1 MSHKPLNPTT
11 GLNPPVGKILYI
23 DHLKVLLTGLVVLH
37 HACVTYAGPGSWYY
51 SEKTLKSGVIIPV
64 TMLVATN
71 QAFFMGF
78 FFFLSALFIP
88 ASLTKKGTAV
98 FVKDRLKR
106 LGIPL
111 LFYSFILSPVM
122 NYLVYYYAGGHH
134 ITFWQ
139 FLSGYDNWISFGVMW
154 FVVALLLFT
163 AIYILWREADKSKP
177 AMRKAPSVSAILV
190 FASGLGF
197 VSFLVRIVFPV
208 GWVLDPFGFQL
219 GHFPQYIALFF
230 WGLVCYN
237 SNWLDDINSR
247 YKKFGMITLC
257 LILFGFPLI
266 YAVKILFNTP
276 IEWYSGGAHFQSLL
290 YPMWEQLTGLSI
302 ITLLLYIGKNYWN
315 KPSAFL
321 GKLSRCAFA
330 VYIFHPFVL
339 ICLSLLL
346 KNWSVDSSL
355 KLLIVAPA
363 GILLSFLL
371 GYLIVQIPGVKK
383 IL

>member
-1 MSHKPLNPTT
+1 MSFVESNPTAPV
-11 GLNPPVGKILYI
+11 NPSGSKILYI

-51 SEKTLKSGVIIPV
+51 SEKTQIAAVKIPV

-88 ASLTKKGTAV
+88 ASLIKKGTAV
-98 FVKDRLKR
+98 FIKDRLKR

-122 NYLVYYYAGGHH
+122 NYLVYYYAGAHH
-134 ITFWQ
+134 ITFIQ

-163 AIYILWREADKSKP
+163 FLYILSMEANKSKP
-177 AMRKAPSVSAILV
+177 IIRKAPSVSSILL
-190 FASGLGF
+190 FAGGLGF

-219 GHFPQYIALFF
+219 GHFPQYIALFC
-230 WGLVCYN
+230 WGIVCFN
-237 SNWLDDINSR
+237 SNWLDQINSR
-247 YKKFGMITLC
+247 YKKSGIIVLC
-257 LILFGFPLI
+257 LILFGFPII
-266 YAVKILFNTP
+266 YAVRVIFNTP

-290 YPMWEQLTGLSI
+290 YAVWEQLTGFSI
-302 ITLLLYIGKNYWN
+302 ITFLIYIGKNNWN
-315 KPSAFL
+315 KPSVFFA
-321 GKLSRCAFA
+321 KLSRCAFA

-346 KNWSVDSSL
+346 RTWPVDPAV
-355 KLLIVAPA
+355 KLLIVAPS
-363 GILLSFLL
+363 GVLLSFLL
-371 GYLIVQIPGVKK
+371 GHLIVQIPGVKK